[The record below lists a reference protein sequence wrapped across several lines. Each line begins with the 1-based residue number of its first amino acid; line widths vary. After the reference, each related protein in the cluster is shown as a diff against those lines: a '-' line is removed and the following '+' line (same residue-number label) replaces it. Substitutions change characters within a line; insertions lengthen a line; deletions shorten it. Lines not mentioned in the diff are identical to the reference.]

1 MGLYI
6 NQDAD
11 LVTVARG
18 TPDFLILESR
28 ANDLALA
35 VLPPV
40 FRTLAESPNRQDSM
54 Y

>member
-1 MGLYI
+1 MGPYI

-18 TPDFLILESR
+18 IPDSPTLESR

-35 VLPPV
+35 VLPPL
-40 FRTLAESPNRQDSM
+40 FRALAESPNRQDGM
-54 Y
+54 N